1 MANVVGNA
9 FAIALLL
16 FIIVGLAIELTITN
30 QMMGAVTNATS
41 TVAPSSSTYYAGVY
55 ADMKAFFMSNFTFL
69 VYLIV
74 LLIFY
79 TSFGTE
85 NTLKSYISMVVAGVL
100 MTVIMSQI
108 ATLFWN
114 TVGAQSVIDFSDFT
128 ANLWFISNI
137 QNIFIVN
144 LLIAMCSFVFIPKQ
158 PKGVT
163 T

>member
-1 MANVVGNA
+1 MANVIGNA

-16 FIIVGLAIELTITN
+16 FIIVGLAIGLTILN
-30 QMMGAVTNATS
+30 PMMSAVTSATAG
-41 TVAPSSSTYYAGVY
+41 VAPSSSTYYAGVY
-55 ADMKAFFMSNFTFL
+55 ADYKAFFMTNFTFL

-85 NTLKSYISMVVAGVL
+85 NTLKSYISMIAAGVI
-100 MTVIMSQI
+100 MTVVMSQI

-114 TVGAQSVIDFSDFT
+114 AVAAQSIIDFSDFT

-144 LLIAMCSFVFIPKQ
+144 LLIAMCSFVFIPKT
-158 PKGVT
+158 PRNVT
-163 T
+163 S